1 MSDTS
6 GHIRP
11 TDSPQPP
18 RLAPRPQVPAGSS
31 RRQVLRAGAVGGAA
45 LAAAGTLASG
55 SARAAVLPARA
66 TATGTAAETGTR
78 TATRTAA
85 GTGSRSGAGAAL
97 RPFGRHI
104 SFGADPSRQVVVSW
118 QVPAR
123 VAGPFVRIGIRPD
136 EFGSRV
142 AAEVRPLVS
151 QLSWQH
157 PVEDEPLVKPTTVT
171 QYYLHAE
178 LDHLLPDTTYYYVVG
193 HQGYDP
199 AAARTRLG
207 EIASF
212 HTAPSAGRGGGFSFT
227 AFGDQGIGYNAAA
240 TGNLIAGL
248 NPAFHVHM
256 GDLSYA
262 NSDGSGVTS
271 DSYDARLWDSFFV
284 QNEPIASQIPWM
296 MAIGNHEME
305 AWYSSDGYGGV
316 RARFTMPDNAWE
328 HSTGIYS
335 WRYQNV
341 GLISL
346 DGNDICYN
354 TPANLD
360 YTKGR
365 QLKWLERR
373 LAAFR
378 ADPGID
384 FVVVYFHQ
392 CAYSTCADNG
402 AELGAQQQWTPLFD
416 RYQVDLVLSGHNH
429 IYERTDPIR
438 AGKPTRRVDSG
449 GSVDPVRDG
458 TTYVVAGGGGGGV
471 YSFPASDSYLGH
483 ETPNDKPVPMVICD
497 PNGNNETVEVTWSRV
512 RYTGYCLLSVNVTP
526 AVHGRPATLSVRS
539 LTEDGTVV
547 DDFTVQ
553 RS

>member
-6 GHIRP
+6 GHNHH
-11 TDSPQPP
+11 TDSPQLRGSAAAHGS
-18 RLAPRPQVPAGSS
+18 RLPAGSS
-31 RRQVLRAGAVGGAA
+31 RREVLRAGAIGGAA
-45 LAAAGTLASG
+45 LAAAGTLATG

-66 TATGTAAETGTR
+66 TAAQP
-78 TATRTAA
+78 ATTS
-85 GTGSRSGAGAAL
+85 GTGSAL
-97 RPFGRHI
+97 RPFGRHL

-118 QVPAR
+118 QVPAQ
-123 VAGPFVRIGIRPD
+123 VAGPFVRIGTRPD
-136 EFGSRV
+136 ELGSRI

-151 QLSWQH
+151 QLSWQQ
-157 PVEDEPLVKPTTVT
+157 PVEDEPLIHPTTVT

-193 HQGYDP
+193 HRGYDP

-207 EIASF
+207 ETASF
-212 HTAPSAGRGGGFSFT
+212 HTAPSVRRGGAFTFT

-248 NPAFHVHM
+248 DPAFHVHM

-262 NSDGSGVTS
+262 NSDGGGDTT

-305 AWYSSDGYGGV
+305 AWYSADGYGGV
-316 RARFTMPDNAWE
+316 RARFTMPDNAWDR
-328 HSTGIYS
+328 STGIYS

-346 DGNDICYN
+346 DGNDVCYN

-378 ADPGID
+378 ADPSID

-392 CAYSTCADNG
+392 CTYSTCADNG

-438 AGKPTRRVDSG
+438 AGKPTRKVASG
-449 GSVDPVRDG
+449 GTVNPVQDG
-458 TTYVVAGGGGGGV
+458 TTYVVAGGGGGGI

-483 ETPNDKPVPMVICD
+483 ETANDKPVPMVICD
-497 PNGNNETVEVTWSRV
+497 PDGNNETVQVTWSRV
-512 RYTGYCLLSVNVTP
+512 RYTGYCLLAVDVTP
-526 AVHGRPATLSVRS
+526 AAHGRPAGLTVRS
-539 LTEDGTVV
+539 LIEDGTAV
-547 DDFTVQ
+547 DQFTVQ

>member
-1 MSDTS
+1 MPET
-6 GHIRP
+6 
-11 TDSPQPP
+11 P
-18 RLAPRPQVPAGSS
+18 RHDPHPGSSLLPHQARSHQAHSHDGSS
-31 RRQVLRAGAVGGAA
+31 RREVLRVGAVGGIA
-45 LAAAGTLASG
+45 LATVGALATG
-55 SARAAVLPARA
+55 SAQAAELLGAPAAAQPA
-66 TATGTAAETGTR
+66 TAGSTDARSNPATA
-78 TATRTAA
+78 
-85 GTGSRSGAGAAL
+85 SPL
-97 RPFGRHI
+97 RPFGRHL
-104 SFGADPSRQVVVSW
+104 SFGADPSRQVTVSW
-118 QVPAR
+118 QVPGK
-123 VAGPFVRIGIRPD
+123 VAGPFVRIGNHPG
-136 EFGSRV
+136 ELGSRI

-151 QLSWQH
+151 QLAWQQ
-157 PVEDEPLVKPTTVT
+157 PVEDEPLIKPKTVT

-178 LDHLLPDTTYYYVVG
+178 LDRLLPDTTYYYVVG

-199 AAARTRLG
+199 AARGLRLG

-212 HTAPSAGRGGGFSFT
+212 RTAPDVRRGAGFSFT
-227 AFGDQGIGYNAAA
+227 AFGDQGVGYNAVA

-262 NSDGSGVTS
+262 NSAGGGDTT
-271 DSYDARLWDSFFV
+271 DSYDARIWDAFFV

-305 AWYSSDGYGGV
+305 AWYGEDGYGGV
-316 RARFTMPDNAWE
+316 RARFTMPDNAWTG
-328 HSTGIYS
+328 STGIYA

-346 DGNDICYN
+346 DGNDVCYN

-365 QLKWLERR
+365 QRVWLERK

-378 ADPGID
+378 ADPTID
-384 FVVVYFHQ
+384 FVVVYLHQ
-392 CAYSTCADNG
+392 CTYSTCADNG
-402 AELGAQQQWTPLFD
+402 AELGAQQQWAPLFD

-438 AGKPTRRVDSG
+438 AGKPTRKVPSG
-449 GSVDPVRDG
+449 GTVDPVRDG

-483 ETPNDKPVPMVICD
+483 ETPNDTPVPMVICE
-497 PNGNNETVEVTWSRV
+497 PNGDNETVKVGWSRV
-512 RYTGYCLLSVNVTP
+512 RYTGYCLLAIDVTP
-526 AVHGRPATLSVRS
+526 AAHGRPARLSVRS
-539 LTEDGTVV
+539 LIEDGTAV

-553 RS
+553 RG